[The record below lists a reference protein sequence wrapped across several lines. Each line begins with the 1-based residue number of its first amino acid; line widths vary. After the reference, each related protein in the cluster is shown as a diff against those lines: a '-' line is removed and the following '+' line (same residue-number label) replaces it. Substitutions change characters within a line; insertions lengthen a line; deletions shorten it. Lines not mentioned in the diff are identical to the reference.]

1 MRIKRHLQAVGPV
14 SLWVWRMPI
23 HLDRIVWKVYRG
35 SDMRQFSQM
44 TMSGTVGS
52 TAIRKKDD
60 LPKIPRRFLADVKA
74 LNVNGKTYVVLC
86 VRTDNGGEYTG
97 AEFENILLEHLIYH
111 EYSNPS
117 EQFQNGV
124 SE

>member
-44 TMSGTVGS
+44 TMPVSLGPVSLEKPDISKLKPVGCLMYGFVHKAQS
-52 TAIRKKDD
+52 SDWKMDPLAI
-60 LPKIPRRFLADVKA
+60 P
-74 LNVNGKTYVVLC
+74 
-86 VRTDNGGEYTG
+86 GE
-97 AEFENILLEHLIYH
+97 
-111 EYSNPS
+111 
-117 EQFQNGV
+117 
-124 SE
+124 